1 MSMHGPLGS
10 LCFGVPVALAALVA
24 VGAQPASPPG
34 PAAPFH
40 IEPLTA
46 PAGADSGQPQLT
58 VEGERAI
65 VSWLET
71 HGKHTTLKFAERTS
85 SGWSD
90 PREVVSGD
98 DLVVNAADVPSVRAL
113 ADGTLAA
120 AWLQENGPDPEAYDL
135 RVSLSKDGG
144 RTWSRPSSPHHD

>member
-1 MSMHGPLGS
+1 MRMPGLPGS
-10 LCFGVPVALAALVA
+10 VSFGVPLALAALVV
-24 VGAQPASPPG
+24 VGAQPAQPPG

-40 IEPLTA
+40 IDPLTS
-46 PAGADSGQPQLT
+46 PAGADSGEPQLS

-65 VSWLET
+65 LSWLET
-71 HGKHTTLKFAERTS
+71 HGKHATLKFTERTS

-120 AWLQENGPDPEAYDL
+120 AWLQEN
-135 RVSLSKDGG
+135 
-144 RTWSRPSSPHHD
+144 